1 LPRRNPGPG
10 KPAGTSQHTKRV
22 VRFSFANIDA
32 VPRAD
37 LEAALETYAWEMGRI
52 AADLHLAG
60 RLEEE
65 SDQLEQCTPE
75 VKP

>member
-1 LPRRNPGPG
+1 MPRRIPGPG

-22 VRFSFANIDA
+22 VRFSFANINA
-32 VPRAD
+32 HQAD
-37 LEAALETYAWEMGRI
+37 LEALLETYAWEMGRI

-60 RLEEE
+60 RLEDE
-65 SDQLEQCTPE
+65 SDQLEGGIPE